1 MLEVRKFDHAGKNV
15 RRLWSNAC
23 TKSTLI
29 GTSCGKWRWDF
40 QLTCLFS
47 LVVVRHAISAVNS
60 ARGSKFIFPLHDVA
74 EIVFLYE
81 TYYILFA
88 VRARPST
95 DQFSSCNSTMFICQN
110 IIVFYTFVLFQNGT
124 WPCRAVKVFCF
135 SIFIYCLSNSVA
147 VTVMVSREADKYKMS
162 SNWRSKT
169 LEPNRSRHDYKGR
182 RFFVVGNFYN
192 N

>member
-1 MLEVRKFDHAGKNV
+1 MWEMKVRFSVD
-15 RRLWSNAC
+15 LF
-23 TKSTLI
+23 I
-29 GTSCGKWRWDF
+29 
-40 QLTCLFS
+40 LFS
-47 LVVVRHAISAVNS
+47 GCAIQSAPWTVLEEVS
-60 ARGSKFIFPLHDVA
+60 FIFPLHDVA

-192 N
+192 NK